1 MATDSEILIDIQNI
15 YRKID
20 QCYKAKEDIAAQ
32 IVTEQA
38 DIANLEKLISVD
50 LDRISQ
56 QKRPRYDVSS
66 MLANIVRCNNNITL
80 FNETILEE
88 DSNVKKFRD
97 IVQVLQDDM
106 ARPKEI
112 VIDMSGK

>member
-1 MATDSEILIDIQNI
+1 MATDSEILADIPHI
-15 YRKID
+15 YEKID
-20 QCYKAKEDIAAQ
+20 QCYKAKEDISAQ
-32 IVTEQA
+32 IEQEKA
-38 DIANLEKLISVD
+38 DIANLEQLISVD

-56 QKRPRYDVSS
+56 EKRPRYDVSS
-66 MLANIVRCNNNITL
+66 MLANIVRCNNNIAL
-80 FNETILEE
+80 FKETILEE
-88 DSNVKKFRD
+88 DSNIKKFRD